1 MTCIPNLSTLQI
13 LAPITNADICPLWSE
28 RWEVRT
34 RGLGCHVST
43 ITLLTCV
50 VSVVSTFLVI
60 GLVALAFRVGK
71 WVGEKWKGKEEGWWK
86 FWRWEAWRWR
96 RWGVWKFEWAR
107 GWRVRLVDVRRDE
120 ERTPLLVEEG

>member
-1 MTCIPNLSTLQI
+1 MTCIPNLSKIHI

-50 VSVVSTFLVI
+50 VSVVSTFLVM
-60 GLVALAFRVGK
+60 GLVVLGFRIGRWVGK
-71 WVGEKWKGKEEGWWK
+71 KWKGRQQEWWK
-86 FWRWEAWRWR
+86 VYRWEAWRFWQ
-96 RWGVWKFEWAR
+96 WGVWRFEWAK
-107 GWRVRLVDVRRDE
+107 GWRVRLVDVRVDE